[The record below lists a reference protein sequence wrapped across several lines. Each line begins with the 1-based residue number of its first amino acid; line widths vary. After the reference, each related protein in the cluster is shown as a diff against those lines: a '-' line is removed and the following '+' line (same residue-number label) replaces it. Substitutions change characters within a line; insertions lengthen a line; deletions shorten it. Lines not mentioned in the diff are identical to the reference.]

1 MLQKIVEK
9 PIDVAISGSGSSTST
24 SISKM
29 EELSGVM
36 IVLIIGGGVL
46 AVTICFIIAK
56 RQIVRFTLRQRRGPH
71 VAVGHDAKKSIK
83 KEIERRI
90 DCIQKIYFEPKLLWD
105 DKKDGKKYILQP
117 DSNLPPYYY
126 RMKAMDDVKELEK
139 EIAKQDGSTRH
150 PRDSLRAFL
159 LTTLAAPLN
168 GSGQRLIHQFCDM
181 YEHAR
186 HDPNEFGEEEYQ
198 SYQRLLKKLTDATKM
213 LKSFSNSRKSS
224 PNRTPVKKQSKMQ
237 SLLDPSR
244 LRPPPMSGAGVGTG
258 GGVGGAGGDGGG
270 NHNARLNLSLGV
282 QLQHQQEQQQ
292 QLQQQEIDENEIL
305 SISQYHGETG

>member
-1 MLQKIVEK
+1 
-9 PIDVAISGSGSSTST
+9 
-24 SISKM
+24 M

-46 AVTICFIIAK
+46 GVTMCFIFAK

-83 KEIERRI
+83 KEIERRL
-90 DCIQKIYFEPKLLWD
+90 DCIQKIYYEPKLIWD
-105 DKKDGKKYILQP
+105 DKLDDEKYILQP
-117 DSNLPPYYY
+117 DTTLPPYYW
-126 RMKAMDDVKELEK
+126 RMKAVDDVKELER
-139 EIAKQDGSTRH
+139 EITKQDGSQRH

-186 HDPNEFGEEEYQ
+186 HDPNEFGQEEYQ
-198 SYQRLLKKLTDATKM
+198 AYQRLLKKLSEASKM
-213 LKSFSNSRKSS
+213 LKSYSSSRKSS

-237 SLLDPSR
+237 SLLDPAR
-244 LRPPPMSGAGVGTG
+244 LRPPPVALTTG
-258 GGVGGAGGDGGG
+258 GGTDTVMS
-270 NHNARLNLSLGV
+270 NTRMNLSLAV
-282 QLQHQQEQQQ
+282 
-292 QLQQQEIDENEIL
+292 QLQQQQQQQQQQQFQQHDLEENEIL

>member
-1 MLQKIVEK
+1 
-9 PIDVAISGSGSSTST
+9 
-24 SISKM
+24 M

-46 AVTICFIIAK
+46 GVTMCFIFAK

-71 VAVGHDAKKSIK
+71 VSVGHDAKKSIK
-83 KEIERRI
+83 KEIERRL
-90 DCIQKIYFEPKLLWD
+90 DSIQKIYYEPKLIWNDKD
-105 DKKDGKKYILQP
+105 DEKYILQP
-117 DSNLPPYYY
+117 DSNLPPYYW
-126 RMKAMDDVKELEK
+126 RMKAVDDVKELER
-139 EIAKQDGSTRH
+139 EVAKQDGSSRH

-168 GSGQRLIHQFCDM
+168 GPGQRLVHQFCDM

-198 SYQRLLKKLTDATKM
+198 AYRRLLKKLSEAAKV
-213 LKSFSNSRKSS
+213 LKSYTSSRKSS

-244 LRPPPMSGAGVGTG
+244 LRPPPVGLTASDGTDNMTG
-258 GGVGGAGGDGGG
+258 
-270 NHNARLNLSLGV
+270 NTRMNLSLAV
-282 QLQHQQEQQQ
+282 
-292 QLQQQEIDENEIL
+292 QLQQQQQQQQFQPPELEENEIL
-305 SISQYHGETG
+305 SISQYHGETETFTIRRSFKN

>member
-1 MLQKIVEK
+1 MQIKRINVINNIRKIRK
-9 PIDVAISGSGSSTST
+9 GGK
-24 SISKM
+24 SITM

-36 IVLIIGGGVL
+36 IVIIIGGGVL
-46 AVTICFIIAK
+46 TVTICFIIAK

-71 VAVGHDAKKSIK
+71 VTVGHDSKKSVK

-105 DKKDGKKYILQP
+105 DKDGEKYILRP

-126 RMKAMDDVKELEK
+126 RMKAVDDVKELEK
-139 EIAKQDGSTRH
+139 EIAKQDGSSRH

-168 GSGQRLIHQFCDM
+168 GAGQRLIHQFCDM

-198 SYQRLLKKLTDATKM
+198 AYQRLLKKLTDAAKM

-244 LRPPPMSGAGVGTG
+244 LRPPPMSGG
-258 GGVGGAGGDGGG
+258 GIGAGGITGSETG
-270 NHNARLNLSLGV
+270 NQNARLNLSLGV
-282 QLQHQQEQQQ
+282 QLQHQQQHQQD
-292 QLQQQEIDENEIL
+292 LDENEIL